1 MRVKFRK
8 VNNMNK
14 VETFNFET
22 NEVRTVVIDEEVW
35 LVAKDVAK
43 TLGYSRTAD
52 AIKAHVDEEDKGVGK
67 IQTPGGM
74 QQMTVINQSGVISL
88 SLSSKLPSARKFK
101 RWVTSEV
108 IPSVLKHGAYLTDQK
123 IEEVLTSPDTIIR
136 LATELKEERQAK
148 LVLKQQNSVLLQQ
161 NNELKPKADYTDLIL
176 SNKTLVTIT
185 FIAKD
190 YGLSGLA
197 MNKLLHQLGV
207 QYNQSGVWLLYAK
220 HQTKGW
226 TQSETTE
233 VVKKDGSKKLVMNTK
248 WTQKGRLGLY
258 ELLKDNGY
266 LPLIEQDQPA

>member
-108 IPSVLKHGAYLTDQK
+108 IPSVLKNGSYTKPQSTLQLFDNALQVMKEQETK
-123 IEEVLTSPDTIIR
+123 INHVVDRMDEFEDAQEIR
-136 LATELKEERQAK
+136 SWEQTELLRMRRNKVFAILGNKHTKRYKALSSEVYQAISHDFK
-148 LVLKQQNSVLLQQ
+148 SQFNVPRYNALPRKRFEDGKQFFINWEPSNLL
-161 NNELKPKADYTDLIL
+161 ELAIKGAE
-176 SNKTLVTIT
+176 
-185 FIAKD
+185 
-190 YGLSGLA
+190 
-197 MNKLLHQLGV
+197 
-207 QYNQSGVWLLYAK
+207 
-220 HQTKGW
+220 QT
-226 TQSETTE
+226 
-233 VVKKDGSKKLVMNTK
+233 
-248 WTQKGRLGLY
+248 
-258 ELLKDNGY
+258 
-266 LPLIEQDQPA
+266 A

>member
-1 MRVKFRK
+1 MHNEVQ
-8 VNNMNK
+8 V
-14 VETFNFET
+14 FNFGQ
-22 NEVRTVVIDEEVW
+22 NEVQTVVINNEVW
-35 LVAKDVAK
+35 LVGKDVAK
-43 TLGYSRTAD
+43 ALGYKDTVNALKS
-52 AIKAHVDEEDKGVGK
+52 HVDPEDKQL
-67 IQTPGGM
+67 IQRWQNTTLEIPNRGL
-74 QQMTVINQSGVISL
+74 TLINQSGVISL
-88 SLSSKLPSARKFK
+88 ALSSKLPSARKFK

-190 YGLSGLA
+190 YGMSGLA
-197 MNKLLHQLGV
+197 MNKLLHDLGV

>member
-108 IPSVLKHGAYLTDQK
+108 IPSVLKHGAYMTDAKIEQVLTD
-123 IEEVLTSPDTIIR
+123 PDTIIR
-136 LATELKEERQAK
+136 LATELKTERQAK
-148 LVLKQQNSVLLQQ
+148 LELQQ
-161 NNELKPKADYTDLIL
+161 NNLVLNQQVNELKPKADYADVIL
-176 SNKTLVTIT
+176 NNKALVTIT

-190 YGLSGLA
+190 YGMSGVK
-197 MNKLLHQLGV
+197 MNELLHELGV
-207 QYNQSGVWLLYAK
+207 QYKQGTTWLLYAK
-220 HQTKGW
+220 HQRKGW
-226 TQSETTE
+226 TQSETHE
-233 VVKKDGSKKLVMNTK
+233 VIKKDGTTKLVPNTK

-258 ELLKDNGY
+258 ELLKANGY
-266 LPLIEQDQPA
+266 LPLIEQEQTA